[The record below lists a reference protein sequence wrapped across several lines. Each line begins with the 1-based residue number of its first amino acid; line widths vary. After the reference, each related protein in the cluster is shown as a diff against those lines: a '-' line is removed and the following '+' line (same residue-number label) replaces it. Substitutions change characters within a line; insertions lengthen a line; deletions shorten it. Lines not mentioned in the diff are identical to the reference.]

1 MLLDGSYS
9 LYLHNYTGDVMSG
22 KKLNEGS
29 SDLHGNVEDMLRD
42 HFDEINGLLERQN
55 SQIDN
60 KLESQE
66 KKFDEKFVITQDF
79 FRDKLESHEKMDE
92 LKNDN
97 VSEKLDKVVQKV
109 ESLDNSIRGT
119 DDENGLKGRLIK
131 AEGEIETTQGDVQ
144 EIKDSKKA
152 TIGNWI
158 VIVMAIFS
166 SGTALAI
173 AIIK

>member
-66 KKFDEKFVITQDF
+66 KKFDE
-79 FRDKLESHEKMDE
+79 
-92 LKNDN
+92 
-97 VSEKLDKVVQKV
+97 
-109 ESLDNSIRGT
+109 SL
-119 DDENGLKGRLIK
+119 
-131 AEGEIETTQGDVQ
+131 
-144 EIKDSKKA
+144 
-152 TIGNWI
+152 
-158 VIVMAIFS
+158 
-166 SGTALAI
+166 
-173 AIIK
+173 